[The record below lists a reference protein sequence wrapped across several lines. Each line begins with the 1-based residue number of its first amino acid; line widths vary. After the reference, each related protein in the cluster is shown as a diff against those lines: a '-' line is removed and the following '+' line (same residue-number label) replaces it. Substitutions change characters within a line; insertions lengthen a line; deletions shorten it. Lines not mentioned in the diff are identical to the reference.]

1 MANLERWENRWHHKF
16 LSRFTDLYQKIWI
29 KVWNGKMYTYFRN
42 KMKFSHS
49 FARKCQVHF
58 WKYEKR
64 SKLANHSRM
73 GICKHISKKKGMKFP
88 IVLVEDVS
96 FYVRSISGKRWSIV
110 VSLNPNHINHD
121 SWQAG
126 NLEKKT
132 YQKKKKKDFM
142 ITIWF
147 GFGKIMCRGRNY

>member
-1 MANLERWENRWHHKF
+1 MPQIFYKF
-16 LSRFTDLYQKIWI
+16 SSAIFFYGIFCFFGLIWI
-29 KVWNGKMYTYFRN
+29 KVWNGKICTYFRN
-42 KMKFSHS
+42 KIKFSHS

-58 WKYEKR
+58 DKYKKDR
-64 SKLANHSRM
+64 SLQITVEWEYVN
-73 GICKHISKKKGMKFP
+73 IFQKKSMKFP

-110 VSLNPNHINHD
+110 VRLNPNHINHD

-126 NLEKKT
+126 NLEKKKH
-132 YQKKKKKDFM
+132 QKKKKKKDFM

-147 GFGKIMCRGRNY
+147 GFEKIMCRGRNY